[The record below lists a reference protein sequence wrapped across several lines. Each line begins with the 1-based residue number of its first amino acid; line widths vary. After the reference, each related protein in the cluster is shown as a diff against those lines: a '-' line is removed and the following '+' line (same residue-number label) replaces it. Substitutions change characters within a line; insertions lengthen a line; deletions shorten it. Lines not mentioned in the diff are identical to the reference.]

1 MAGDAFIADPPP
13 SAPPAVAPPPPV
25 VAPPPGHPRF
35 PHIDGLRAIAAVC
48 VVVAHTAAL
57 SGFSTHAWS
66 TALWTGLTVGV
77 PIFFVI
83 SGFLLY
89 RPFLAAQVL
98 GAPSTPVRTY
108 AWRRALRIVPAYW
121 LALTVLGWWAHL
133 HGVFTHDWW
142 RYYLF
147 LQVYSHRTLYGG
159 ILPAWT
165 LCVEVT
171 FYALLPVFAAAMGRL
186 AARTGHAG
194 RRERIRLE
202 LGVLGVLAVASLVA
216 RTIDLAGPRTVL
228 DNTLLENFDWFA
240 LGMGLAAVSVAAQD
254 GQPMAAIGRAVAR
267 WAPACWVT
275 AIALYVLVARLFPSA
290 AVQVHGILYQ
300 TPWGGLGVHLGF
312 GLIAALLI
320 APAVFVRPGS
330 APARVLGWRVLA
342 WLGLISYGIYLW
354 HDPLLGKLLQHGA
367 YSWWPGHAFLVL
379 TAATILAAVGAAVL
393 SYYLLERPILA
404 FKNISLSRPA
414 GPAARARRAVR

>member
-1 MAGDAFIADPPP
+1 MGAPDPPP
-13 SAPPAVAPPPPV
+13 A

-35 PHIDGLRAIAAVC
+35 ELIDSLRAIAALC
-48 VVVAHTAAL
+48 VVVAHTAVFA
-57 SGFSTHAWS
+57 GFSAHAWT
-66 TALWTGLTVGV
+66 TALWSGLTIGV

-89 RPFLAAQVL
+89 RPFLAARVL
-98 GAPSTPVRTY
+98 GAPATSLRTY
-108 AWRRALRIVPAYW
+108 AWRRALRILPAYW

-142 RYYLF
+142 RYYFF

-186 AARTGHAG
+186 GARADS
-194 RRERIRLE
+194 RRRIRLE
-202 LGVLGVLAVASLVA
+202 LIALGVLALASLVL

-240 LGMGLAAVSVAAQD
+240 LGMGLAVVSVASED
-254 GQPMAAIGRAVAR
+254 RQPVAALGRAVAR
-267 WAPACWVT
+267 WAPACWV
-275 AIALYVLVARLFPSA
+275 AAMAVYVLVARLFPFAS
-290 AVQVHGILYQ
+290 VQVRGIFFQ
-300 TPWGGLGVHLGF
+300 TAWGGLGVHLGF
-312 GLIAALLI
+312 GLIAVLLV

-330 APARVLGWRVLA
+330 VPARVLRWRVLA

-354 HDPLLGKLLQHGA
+354 HDPLLGKLLEHGL
-367 YSWWPGHAFLVL
+367 YSWWRGHQFLVL
-379 TAATILAAVGAAVL
+379 APATIIVAVVAAAL
-393 SYYLLERPILA
+393 SYYVCERPILA
-404 FKNISLSRPA
+404 LKDA
-414 GPAARARRAVR
+414 GVRARRAGPTAPAPRPLR

>member
-1 MAGDAFIADPPP
+1 MTPPT
-13 SAPPAVAPPPPV
+13 APPA

-35 PHIDGLRAIAAVC
+35 PLIDSLRAIAALC
-48 VVVAHTAAL
+48 VVVAHTATFA
-57 SGFSTHAWS
+57 GFSAHAWT
-66 TALWTGLTVGV
+66 TALWSGLTIGV

-98 GAPSTPVRTY
+98 GAPATSVRTY

-121 LALTVLGWWAHL
+121 LALTVLGWWASL

-142 RYYLF
+142 RYYFF

-186 AARTGHAG
+186 AARAD
-194 RRERIRLE
+194 RRRRIRLE
-202 LGVLGVLAVASLVA
+202 LIVLGVLAVASLVL

-240 LGMGLAAVSVAAQD
+240 LGMGVAVVSVGAED
-254 GQPMAAIGRAVAR
+254 GQPVAAIGRAVAR
-267 WAPACWVT
+267 WAPVCWVA
-275 AIALYVLVARLFPSA
+275 AIALYVLVARLFPFA
-290 AVQVHGILYQ
+290 AVQARGIFFQ
-300 TPWGGLGVHLGF
+300 TAWGGLGVHVGF
-312 GLIAALLI
+312 GLIAALFV
-320 APAVFVRPGS
+320 APAVFVRQGS
-330 APARVLGWRVLA
+330 VPARVLGWRVLA

-354 HDPLLGKLLQHGA
+354 HDPLLGKLLQHGL
-367 YSWWPGHAFLVL
+367 YSWWGGHQFLVL
-379 TAATILAAVGAAVL
+379 TPATIIAAVVAAAL
-393 SYYLLERPILA
+393 SYYVLERPILA
-404 FKNISLSRPA
+404 LKNVTRDRRA
-414 GPAARARRAVR
+414 GPAAPARRALRWPPAGGGRGRGA

>member
-1 MAGDAFIADPPP
+1 MAPDALIAAGPVP
-13 SAPPAVAPPPPV
+13 SAPPAVAPPP
-25 VAPPPGHPRF
+25 GHPRF
-35 PHIDGLRAIAAVC
+35 PLIDSLRAIAALC
-48 VVVAHTAAL
+48 VVVAHTAVFA
-57 SGFSTHAWS
+57 GFSTHRWT

-89 RPFLAAQVL
+89 RPFLATQLL
-98 GAPSTPVRTY
+98 GAPGTAVRTY
-108 AWRRALRIVPAYW
+108 AWRRTLRIVPAYW
-121 LALTVLGWWAHL
+121 LALTLLGWWAHL
-133 HGVFTHDWW
+133 QGVFTHDWW

-171 FYALLPVFAAAMGRL
+171 FYALLPVFAAVMVRL
-186 AARTGHAG
+186 AARTGRAG

-202 LGVLGVLAVASLVA
+202 LAVLGGLAVASLVL

-254 GQPMAAIGRAVAR
+254 GGPGAAVAR
-267 WAPACWVT
+267 RLARWGPACWVM
-275 AIALYVLVARLFPSA
+275 AVALYVLVARLFPFA
-290 AVQVHGILYQ
+290 AVKVHGIFFQ
-300 TPWGGLGVHLGF
+300 TAWGGLAVHVAF
-312 GLIAALLI
+312 GLSAALLI

-330 APARVLGWRVLA
+330 APARVLRWRVLA
-342 WLGLISYGIYLW
+342 WLGLVSYGIYLW

-367 YSWWPGHAFLVL
+367 YSWWRGHPFLVL
-379 TAATILAAVGAAVL
+379 TAATFLAAVVAAAL
-393 SYYLLERPILA
+393 SYYAVERPILSL
-404 FKNISLSRPA
+404 KNISLTRPA
-414 GPAARARRAVR
+414 GRAARARRAVR